1 MSSYDAAYA
10 EAVAELWRRGEAHRW
25 LLDTHGPTGGQQAW
39 REKFLA
45 SPPLSSTV
53 HNVGRQRGKS
63 FHAIYIDLEAGSVI
77 PDVQLRYCAKTKD
90 SALGIVMPTFD
101 FLVETMPAE
110 MRPFPAGSDKP
121 WRKGL
126 RETEWAFPLG
136 GMLYLFGTDAQSFAK
151 GRGPRTHILT
161 FDEAGFYQD
170 LESVEAALL
179 PSLQTTGG
187 RALYPSTPAESVG
200 HPYTRRIY
208 AAMASGHYVTD
219 TFWSN
224 PRVNHEGVITAESQR
239 LGMDRETF
247 LKSTYFRR
255 EYLSEI
261 VTDESRAAMPAW
273 TKALAD
279 EVVGDWQRPPHW
291 DAYQAHDP
299 GITGDPHASLF
310 AWHDFERNEV
320 VIEYEL
326 ERRSAATTIATW
338 TDGIKG
344 VESELYGVNAWNGKL
359 LGSADM
365 QRQLQEVPEY
375 LRDSITTA
383 APRQPYLRVGDN
395 AQGVCREMS
404 LTYGLAMWP
413 TDKHDKAF
421 HADQANQLLATR
433 RVRIHRRCV
442 RLLEQLFSTV
452 WNKTRSEWE
461 RTDKDHGDL
470 IDCLIYLLRNV
481 RWNRDCR
488 PKHVDSYA
496 REVQRIQDSHSKEKT
511 SWQSVFKR

>member
-53 HNVGRQRGKS
+53 WNIGRQRGKT
-63 FHAIYIDLEAGSVI
+63 FDAVFLALEAGVTIESGVI
-77 PDVQLRYCAKTKD
+77 RYCAKTKD
-90 SALGIVMPTFD
+90 SAIGIVTPAWD
-101 FLVETMPAE
+101 ALVATMPPE
-110 MRPFPAGSDKP
+110 MRPVKGRSD
-121 WRKGL
+121 
-126 RETEWAFPLG
+126 TEWRFPTTG
-136 GMLYLFGTDAQSFAK
+136 ATFVLFGTDAQSFAK
-151 GRGPRTHILT
+151 GRGPKTHLQL

-170 LESVEAALL
+170 LPSVESALL
-179 PSLQTTGG
+179 PSLMTTGG
-187 RALYPSTPAESVG
+187 RALYLSTPAESLG
-200 HPYTRRIY
+200 HPYTQRIY
-208 AAMASGHYVTD
+208 AAMASGNYQHD

-279 EVVGDWQRPPHW
+279 EVVGDWQRPLHW

-338 TDGIKG
+338 TDSIKS

-365 QRQLQEVPEY
+365 QRQLQDVPEY
-375 LRDSITTA
+375 LRDSITTS

-470 IDCLIYLLRNV
+470 VDCLIYLLRNV

-488 PKHVDSYA
+488 PKHEDMYL
-496 REVQRIQDSHSKEKT
+496 REVKRIQAAHTKEAT
-511 SWQSVFKR
+511 SWDKVFKR